1 MRVVVIED
9 HQDLR
14 EVFIDRLLSEGF
26 NVVGASCAGGLDEQ
40 LAAAPT
46 HLIVLDVNLP
56 GESGFDIAQ
65 RLRAGYP
72 SLNIIMVSARTEE
85 QDRIRGYESGADFYL
100 TKPVS
105 PAELSAA
112 VKAVRRRVEALTATG
127 RSLVLNPSR
136 LKLSLDGRDA
146 HLSKSDTALLKGLAL
161 APDLRLPYWRLFEIT
176 ERIAD
181 GNSKSQ
187 LELQVHRLRKKL
199 EEIGVPDTFIR
210 SIRSEGYQLT
220 LPILIEN

>member
-1 MRVVVIED
+1 MRVVVVED

-26 NVVGASCAGGLDEQ
+26 DVVGASCAEELDEH
-40 LAAAPT
+40 LAATAT

-56 GESGFDIAQ
+56 GESGFNIAQ
-65 RLRAGYP
+65 RLRAGHP
-72 SLNIIMVSARTEE
+72 GINIIMVSARTEE

-105 PAELSAA
+105 PAELLAA
-112 VKAVRRRVEALTATG
+112 VKAVRRRIHAQTESEA
-127 RSLVLNPSR
+127 SLALSPSG
-136 LKLSLDGRDA
+136 LKLTNGDKDA
-146 HLSKSDTALLKGLAL
+146 YLSKSDTALLKGLAL

-181 GNSKSQ
+181 DNSKSQ

-199 EEIGVPDTFIR
+199 EEIGVPDSFIR
-210 SIRSEGYQLT
+210 SIRGEGYQLT
-220 LPILIEN
+220 LPIHIEN